1 MDEEINQIKRR
12 GVLSAGSLFFQS
24 SFSAVL
30 GFAAF
35 FILTLKSGTYLL
47 GIYNAVLAMM
57 SFFSYLTNLGLAAAI
72 IQKQKVKKEDLSTA
86 FYIQL
91 FLSVA
96 AIVVGFF
103 LTGYLFKFYKDLP
116 PNAVY
121 LYWGLLA
128 SFFFL
133 SLKTIPSVLLEKKIK
148 IYKVVVVQMIEN
160 TVFYLAVIIFSLLGY
175 DIYSLLIAVLARS
188 VVGVILIYFMQP
200 WWPTLNF
207 SWSSAKALLS
217 YGIPFQANSFLAL
230 VKDDLLIIYLGGVIG
245 FQQLGIV
252 AFAKKY
258 AEFSIRLIMDNL
270 NRVAFPIFSRFQ
282 KDKDLLK
289 KAVEKI
295 LLYQSVV
302 LFPAIIGA
310 IFVFSS
316 ILKIIPGY
324 FDKWNVALFSF
335 YFFSLSAFFVS
346 LYSPFINL
354 FNAIGKVKISL
365 LFMVLW
371 TILTWILVPL
381 FNTIFGFNGISIAF
395 FVMSLTF
402 IFVIMAAKKNV
413 DFSLA
418 DSYRSPIIATGIMA
432 VSLYLLQNIFIGRL
446 NSVYAYLVFA
456 IGGGGIIYFLVVY
469 FDRGKAFFEELI
481 ALVRLKKIK

>member
-1 MDEEINQIKRR
+1 MDEEISQIKRR

-24 SFSAVL
+24 SFSAAL
-30 GFAAF
+30 GFIAF

-47 GIYNAVLAMM
+47 GVYNTVLAMI
-57 SFFSYLTNLGLAAAI
+57 SFFSYFTNLGLAAAI
-72 IQKQKVKKEDLSTA
+72 IQKPEVKKEDLSTA

-91 FLSVA
+91 LLSVV
-96 AIVVGFF
+96 AIIAGFF
-103 LTGYLFKFYKDLP
+103 LTGYIFKFYKDLP

-121 LYWGLLA
+121 LYWGLLI

-148 IYKVVVVQMIEN
+148 IYKVVVVQMVEN

-188 VVGVILIYFMQP
+188 IIGVILIYFMQP
-200 WWPTLNF
+200 WAPSLTF
-207 SWSSAKALLS
+207 SWASAKGLLS
-217 YGIPFQANSFLAL
+217 YGIPFQGNSFLAL

-245 FQQLGIV
+245 FRELGVV

-282 KDKDLLK
+282 KDKAMLK
-289 KAVEKI
+289 KSVEKI
-295 LLYQSVV
+295 LLYQSIVI
-302 LFPAIIGA
+302 FPAIVGLV
-310 IFVFSS
+310 FVFGSV
-316 ILKIIPGY
+316 LKIIPGY

-354 FNAIGKVKISL
+354 FNAIGKVKTSL

-371 TILTWILVPL
+371 TVLTWALVPL
-381 FNTIFGFNGISIAF
+381 FTRLLGFNGISVAF

-402 IFVIMAAKKNV
+402 IFVILTAKRTV
-413 DFSLA
+413 DFSLMK
-418 DSYRSPIIATGIMA
+418 SYRAPLLATFVMA
-432 VSLYLLQNIFIGRL
+432 MFLFVVTILGSRL
-446 NSVYAYLVFA
+446 NNLVFLA
-456 IGGGGIIYFLVVY
+456 LMVAGGASIYGSVIYL
-469 FDRGKAFFEELI
+469 DLGKVFFSELL
-481 ALVRLKKIK
+481 ALVRFRKIK

>member
-1 MDEEINQIKRR
+1 MDEEISQIKRR

-30 GFAAF
+30 GFIAF
-35 FILTLKSGTYLL
+35 FILTIKSGTYLL
-47 GIYNAVLAMM
+47 GIYNTVLAMM
-57 SFFSYLTNLGLAAAI
+57 SFFSYFTNLGLAAAI
-72 IQKQKVKKEDLSTA
+72 IQKPEIKKEDLSTA

-103 LTGYLFKFYKDLP
+103 LTDYLFKFYKDLP
-116 PNAVY
+116 ANAVY

-160 TVFYLAVIIFSLLGY
+160 TVFYLSVIIFSLLGY

-188 VVGVILIYFMQP
+188 ITGVVLIYFMQP
-200 WWPTLNF
+200 WVPSFTF
-207 SWSSAKALLS
+207 SWQSAKSLLS
-217 YGIPFQANSFLAL
+217 YGIPFQGNSFLAL
-230 VKDDLLIIYLGGVIG
+230 IKDDLLIIYLGGVIG
-245 FQQLGIV
+245 FRQLGIV
-252 AFAKKY
+252 VFAKKY

-270 NRVAFPIFSRFQ
+270 SRVAFPIFSRFQ
-282 KDKDLLK
+282 KDKIILK
-289 KAVEKI
+289 KSVEKI
-295 LLYQSVV
+295 LLYQSII
-302 LFPAIIGA
+302 LFPAIVGA
-310 IFVFSS
+310 MFVFPSV
-316 ILKIIPGY
+316 LKVIPGY
-324 FDKWNVALFSF
+324 FDKWNVAVFSF

-354 FNAIGKVKISL
+354 FNAIGKVKTSL

-371 TILTWILVPL
+371 TTLTWALVPL
-381 FNTIFGFNGISIAF
+381 FNRLFGFNGISMAF

-402 IFVIMAAKKNV
+402 IFVILTAKKTA
-413 DFSLA
+413 DFSLLN
-418 DSYRSPIIATGIMA
+418 SYRSPLLATFVMA
-432 VSLYLLQNIFIGRL
+432 LFLFISTIFGARL
-446 NSVYAYLVFA
+446 NNLIFLVLS
-456 IGGGGIIYFLVVY
+456 IGGGALIYGFVIYL
-469 FDRGKAFFEELI
+469 DRGRRFFEELL
-481 ALVRLKKIK
+481 ALVRFKKIK